1 MDKSLLMDTLNT
13 SPKWLK
19 PFVEYGPIVVFF
31 VAYYTGDLFTA
42 TAAIMAS
49 TAIAISVSYIY
60 ERKVPMMPLMTAIV
74 IGVFGGLTLWLK
86 DDTFIKMKPTLIQTI
101 FGLVLLGGLAFR
113 KLFLKSVMG
122 QMWKI
127 NDHAWRTLTVRFSFY
142 FFAMAMVNELV
153 WRTQST
159 DFWVNFKVFGLMGLT
174 FVFIISQIG
183 FIQRNTK
190 ELITPETT
198 D

>member
-1 MDKSLLMDTLNT
+1 
-13 SPKWLK
+13 
-19 PFVEYGPIVVFF
+19 
-31 VAYYTGDLFTA
+31 
-42 TAAIMAS
+42 
-49 TAIAISVSYIY
+49 
-60 ERKVPMMPLMTAIV
+60 
-74 IGVFGGLTLWLK
+74 
-86 DDTFIKMKPTLIQTI
+86 MKPTIIQTI
-101 FGLVLLGGLAFR
+101 FGLVLLGGLAFG

-127 NDHAWRTLTVRFSFY
+127 NDLAWRTLTVRFSLY
-142 FFAMAMVNELV
+142 FFTMALINELV

-174 FVFIISQIG
+174 FLFIISQIG

-190 ELITPETT
+190 ELVTPKTA

>member
-1 MDKSLLMDTLNT
+1 MDKLPLMNT
-13 SPKWLK
+13 QHTPPSWLK
-19 PFVEYGPIVVFF
+19 PFVEYGPIAVFF

-42 TAAIMAS
+42 TAAIMAA
-49 TAIAISVSYIY
+49 TAIAISLSYIY
-60 ERKVPMMPLMTAIV
+60 ERKVPMMPLLTAIV

-86 DDTFIKMKPTLIQTI
+86 DDTFIKMKPTIIQAL

-122 QMWKI
+122 QMWKM
-127 NDHAWRTLTVRFSFY
+127 NDLAWRTLTVRFSGY
-142 FFAMAMVNELV
+142 FFVMAMINELV

-174 FVFIISQIG
+174 FVFIIFQIG
-183 FIQRNTK
+183 FIQRNK
-190 ELITPETT
+190 KN
-198 D
+198 

>member
-1 MDKSLLMDTLNT
+1 MDKLLLMDIQHTP
-13 SPKWLK
+13 PKWLK
-19 PFVEYGPIVVFF
+19 PFVEYGPIAVFF
-31 VAYYTGDLFTA
+31 VAYYTGDLLTA
-42 TAAIMAS
+42 TAAIMAA

-60 ERKVPMMPLMTAIV
+60 ERKVPMMPLLTAIV

-86 DDTFIKMKPTLIQTI
+86 DDTFIKMKPTIIQTI
-101 FGLVLLGGLAFR
+101 FGLVLLGGLAFG

-127 NDHAWRTLTVRFSFY
+127 NDLAWRTLTVRFSCY
-142 FFAMAMVNELV
+142 FFAMAIINELV

-190 ELITPETT
+190 ELVASKTA

>member
-1 MDKSLLMDTLNT
+1 MDELSLMDTQHS
-13 SPKWLK
+13 SPNWLK
-19 PFVEYGPIVVFF
+19 PSVEYGPIIVFF

-42 TAAIMAS
+42 TAAIMAA

-60 ERKVPMMPLMTAIV
+60 ERKVPMMPLLTAIV

-86 DDTFIKMKPTLIQTI
+86 DDMFIKMKPTIIQAI
-101 FGLVLLGGLAFR
+101 FGLVLLVGLVSG

-127 NDHAWRTLTVRFSFY
+127 NDLAWRTLTVRFSCY
-142 FFAMAMVNELV
+142 FFAMAIINELV

-190 ELITPETT
+190 ELVTPETA

>member
-1 MDKSLLMDTLNT
+1 MDKLLLMNIQHR

-19 PFVEYGPIVVFF
+19 PFVEYSPIAVFF

-42 TAAIMAS
+42 TAAIMAA
-49 TAIAISVSYIY
+49 TVIAIFISYIY
-60 ERKVPMMPLMTAIV
+60 ERKIPMMPLMTAIV
-74 IGVFGGLTLWLK
+74 IGIFGGLTLWLK
-86 DDTFIKMKPTLIQTI
+86 DDTFIKMKPTIIQII
-101 FGLVLLGGLAFR
+101 FGLVLLGGLAFG

-127 NDHAWRTLTVRFSFY
+127 SDLAWRTLTIRFSCF
-142 FFAMAMVNELV
+142 FFAMAMINELV
-153 WRTQST
+153 WRTPST

-174 FVFIISQIG
+174 FVFIILQIG

-190 ELITPETT
+190 LDVSETT

>member
-1 MDKSLLMDTLNT
+1 MDNLLLMDNQYT

-42 TAAIMAS
+42 TAAIMAA
-49 TAIAISVSYIY
+49 TAIAISMSYVY
-60 ERKVPMMPLMTAIV
+60 ERKVPMMPLLTAIV
-74 IGVFGGLTLWLK
+74 IGIFGGLTLWLK
-86 DDTFIKMKPTLIQTI
+86 DDTFIKMKPTIIQTI
-101 FGLVLLGGLAFR
+101 FGLVLLGGLAFG

-127 NDHAWRTLTVRFSFY
+127 NDFAWRKLTVRFSCY
-142 FFAMAMVNELV
+142 FFAMAMINELV

-190 ELITPETT
+190 ELLTSETT